1 MSSTIKVRFLID
13 REQQRVVFAEAGSDF
28 VDVLFS
34 FLTLPLG
41 RIVRLLNKQSCSGSL
56 DSIYNSVER
65 LDIKHLK
72 TEACQDMLL
81 NPRSVAAEQCEGL
94 KIKGIHEHK
103 PRIYTCSQD
112 GCLIQSTC
120 YYTYSSKCLCHR
132 CGKLMDKCSEWS
144 KKTSEKGG
152 IFVDYKDNFMITDD
166 LRVIPTSLLKGLS
179 IFKEMQI
186 KEGSMLE
193 ERVIDFG
200 TKEAMNL
207 LGKSLVSKNA
217 LTLVCFPDA
226 IKEQISVNEGEKEI
240 NLKLVLNK
248 NNNNIL
254 YAEVGE
260 DFINLLFSFLTFP
273 LGSVL
278 RLFSNNISLG
288 GCVKNLYSSAESLG
302 LECFKSEIC
311 RNMLL
316 NPKLPPFYGCNK
328 NQILQLEE
336 ITSDEIFVLKG
347 CRKCYVDNGYKP
359 IESAPCEHGI
369 EQAEFIEWN
378 PKFAKIMVDAGDAA
392 FVVGSRKYMISD
404 NLHVSPLSIISAV
417 GSGMNLSISEM
428 VGKEVFIDNYKVIES
443 NVTSFVLFG
452 SFLFLF
458 GIYLLL
464 FFSLQMQARSLL
476 GAMLTSKTVL
486 TDIFSSKPTRKRKS
500 L

>member
-13 REQQRVVFAEAGSDF
+13 SEKQRVVFAEAGSDF

-41 RIVRLLNKQSCSGSL
+41 RIVRLLNKQSCLGSL

-94 KIKGIHEHK
+94 KIKGIHEQK
-103 PRIYTCSQD
+103 PRTLYTCSRD
-112 GCLIQSTC
+112 GCLIRSTC

-132 CGKLMDKCSEWS
+132 CGKLMDKCSEWL

-193 ERVIDFG
+193 ERVMDFG
-200 TKEAMNL
+200 TKEALNL

-226 IKEQISVNEGEKEI
+226 PVQENAGFSLPIKEEIIVNEAEKEI

-248 NNNNIL
+248 ENNNIL

-260 DFINLLFSFLTFP
+260 DFVNLLFSFLTFP

-278 RLFSNNISLG
+278 RLFSDNISLG
-288 GCVKNLYSSAESLG
+288 GCVKNLHSSADKMG
-302 LECFKSEIC
+302 LDCFKSDIC

-316 NPKLPPFYGCNK
+316 NPKLPTFYGYNK
-328 NQILQLEE
+328 NQILHLEE
-336 ITSDEIFVLKG
+336 IPSKKLTASKG
-347 CRKCYVDNGYKP
+347 CLKCYFDNGYKSCA
-359 IESAPCEHGI
+359 SAPCQHGI
-369 EQAEFIEWN
+369 EKAEAIEWN
-378 PKFAKIMVDAGDAA
+378 PKSAKTMSDADDA
-392 FVVGSRKYMISD
+392 FVVGSKKYMISD
-404 NLHVSPLSIISAV
+404 NLQVSPLSIISAI
-417 GSGMNLSISEM
+417 GSGVNLSVSEM
-428 VGKEVFIDNYKVIES
+428 VGKEVSIDNGK
-443 NVTSFVLFG
+443 
-452 SFLFLF
+452 
-458 GIYLLL
+458 
-464 FFSLQMQARSLL
+464 ARSLL
-476 GAMLTSKTVL
+476 GAMLISKTVL

>member
-13 REQQRVVFAEAGSDF
+13 REQKRVVFAEAGSDF

-41 RIVRLLNKQSCSGSL
+41 RIVRLLNKQSCLGSL
-56 DSIYNSVER
+56 DSLYDSVEQ

-72 TEACQDMLL
+72 TEACRDMLL
-81 NPRSVAAEQCEGL
+81 NPRSAAAIQCEDL
-94 KIKGIHEHK
+94 MIKGIHELE
-103 PRIYTCSQD
+103 PRNLYTCSQD
-112 GCLIQSTC
+112 GCLIHSTC

-132 CGKLMDKCSEWS
+132 CGKLMDKCSEWL
-144 KKTSEKGG
+144 KKTSEEGG
-152 IFVDYKDNFMITDD
+152 IFVDDKDNFMITDD

-179 IFKEMQI
+179 LFKEMQI
-186 KEGSMLE
+186 KEASLLE

-207 LGKSLVSKNA
+207 LGQSLVSKNA

-226 IKEQISVNEGEKEI
+226 PVQASAGFSLPIKEEIIVNEAEKEI

-248 NNNNIL
+248 ENNNIL
-254 YAEVGE
+254 YAEAGE
-260 DFINLLFSFLTFP
+260 DFTNLLFSFLTFP

-278 RLFSNNISLG
+278 RLFSDNISLG
-288 GCVKNLYSSAESLG
+288 GCVKNLHSSAENMG

-316 NPKLPPFYGCNK
+316 NPKLPAFYGYNK

-336 ITSDEIFVLKG
+336 IESEKIIVSKG

-359 IESAPCEHGI
+359 CGSAPCIHGI
-369 EQAEFIEWN
+369 EQAEVIERN
-378 PKFAKIMVDAGDAA
+378 PKSAKIMLDAGDAA

-428 VGKEVFIDNYKVIES
+428 VGKEVSIDNYK
-443 NVTSFVLFG
+443 
-452 SFLFLF
+452 
-458 GIYLLL
+458 
-464 FFSLQMQARSLL
+464 ARSLL
-476 GAMLTSKTVL
+476 GAMLISKTVL
-486 TDIFSSKPTRKRKS
+486 TDVFSPKPTRRTKH